1 MDGEGGVVDGRQTGG
16 EPGPPGVV
24 AILVPPAILQEVQAV
39 FDPPVVADV
48 PQQVGGGN
56 AVGIEAR
63 YEVPHVVRE
72 NLAVGGADFTIDAQ
86 H

>member
-1 MDGEGGVVDGRQTGG
+1 MDREGGVIDRRQTGG
-16 EPGPPGVV
+16 EPRPPGVM
-24 AILVPPAILQEVQAV
+24 AILVPPAILQEVQTV

-48 PQQVGGGN
+48 PQEVGGGD

-72 NLAVGGADFTIDAQ
+72 NLAVARTDFTIDAQ
-86 H
+86 R